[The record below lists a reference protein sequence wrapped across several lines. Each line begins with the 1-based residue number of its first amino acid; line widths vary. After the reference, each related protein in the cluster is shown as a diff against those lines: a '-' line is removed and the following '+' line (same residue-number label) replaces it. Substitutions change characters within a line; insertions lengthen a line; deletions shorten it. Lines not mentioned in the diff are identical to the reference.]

1 MVDFNPFSFGPVFRE
16 NIEADQAHEEQL
28 SDAYHLTLGKNEVMV
43 AYLLEIAF
51 KEGVAPRPPRR
62 PA

>member
-1 MVDFNPFSFGPVFRE
+1 M
-16 NIEADQAHEEQL
+16 EEL
-28 SDAYHLTLGKNEVMV
+28 SDAYHLTFGEDDTMV
-43 AYLLEIAF
+43 AYLLEIEF